1 MTGGGADQRVIVLL
15 PGLWASPGATAGDV
29 SPAVR
34 RLARWLGR
42 ARPAEAL
49 AGACGWEAALAERL
63 GYRPQG
69 TGSRTWL
76 AQPIQL
82 TPGMKDLVASPVEPV
97 ADADRQA
104 LWAAAQP
111 ELEAAGASLSLGD
124 DGLWALRMDA
134 EGEASGPPPSVG
146 LGRSMVAHSLEGD
159 VARRLQVLATG
170 LQMAWFQHPVNL
182 ERERQGRGAVHGLWL
197 WTPGYAGG
205 PTDVSRVC
213 GGGAIGRWL
222 ARGPGI
228 DWCPDPACTPA
239 EAGDT
244 VVVVDA
250 LGAPPSPE
258 RRLELLESVAD
269 DVAAPRV
276 RDLLRG
282 RLRAL
287 EFVDPQCDDPA
298 LRLERRHALAFWRR
312 PRRP

>member
-1 MTGGGADQRVIVLL
+1 MTGGGAERRVRYLL
-15 PGLWASPGATAGDV
+15 PGLWASPGATRDDA
-29 SPAVR
+29 SRPVR

-42 ARPAEAL
+42 ARPVGAGPGAE
-49 AGACGWEAALAERL
+49 GWEAALAECL
-63 GYRPQG
+63 GYQPRG
-69 TGSRTWL
+69 RGARTWL
-76 AQPIQL
+76 AQPVHL
-82 TPGMKDLVASPVEPV
+82 TPGMKELVASAVEPV
-97 ADADRQA
+97 ADAEREA

-111 ELEAAGASLSLGD
+111 ELEAAGATLGLGE
-124 DGLWALRMDA
+124 DGLWELQLDA

-146 LGRSMVAHSLEGD
+146 LGRSMVAPSLQGD

-182 ERERQGRGAVHGLWL
+182 EREREGRGAVHGLWL
-197 WTPGYAGG
+197 WTPGFAGG
-205 PTDVSRVC
+205 ASDVRRVC

-222 ARGPGI
+222 ARGAGI

-239 EAGDT
+239 ESGDT

-269 DVAAPRV
+269 DVVAPGV
-276 RDLLRG
+276 CGVFRG
-282 RLRAL
+282 ELRAL
-287 EFVDPQCDDPA
+287 EFVDPQSSHPV
-298 LRLERRHALAFWRR
+298 LRLDRRQALAFWRR